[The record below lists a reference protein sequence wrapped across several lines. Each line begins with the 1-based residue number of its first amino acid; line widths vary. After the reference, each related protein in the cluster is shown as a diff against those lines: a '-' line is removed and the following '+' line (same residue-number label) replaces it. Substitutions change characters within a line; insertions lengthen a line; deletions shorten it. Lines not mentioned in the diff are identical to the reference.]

1 METPGGLWRRP
12 GGAVL
17 NPRPLNLL
25 RYPRR
30 AGMLDP
36 TLWRPGLC
44 ALLAGGVVA
53 AAWVASQLQRQDQL
67 LAERGPLQA
76 RLQEQARQQAQ
87 ALQAEALAHA
97 QARMQKRAQTW
108 QVQRE
113 QLMRLHAE
121 LSAQAEHSGLRLQR
135 WQGDGRKL
143 TLQLWLPRP
152 ELAPALVSRLSQASP
167 QAWALQSLAERPDAA
182 GVEAVL
188 EASWPAPAHPP
199 ASGGRK
205 P

>member
-1 METPGGLWRRP
+1 
-12 GGAVL
+12 
-17 NPRPLNLL
+17 
-25 RYPRR
+25 
-30 AGMLDP
+30 MLDA
-36 TLWRPGLC
+36 TLWRPALW
-44 ALLAGGVVA
+44 ALLTGVAVA
-53 AAWVASQLQRQDQL
+53 AAWVAWQMQRQEQL

-87 ALQAEALAHA
+87 ARQAEALARVQTRMQERA
-97 QARMQKRAQTW
+97 QAW
-108 QVQRE
+108 QVQRQ
-113 QLMRLHAE
+113 QLMRLHNE
-121 LSAQAEHSGLRLQR
+121 FSALAEHSGLRLQR

-152 ELAPALVSRLSQASP
+152 ELAPALVSRLSQASSQASR
-167 QAWALQSLAERPDAA
+167 QAWALHSLAERPDAA

-188 EASWPAPAHPP
+188 EAPWPPLAHTPAS